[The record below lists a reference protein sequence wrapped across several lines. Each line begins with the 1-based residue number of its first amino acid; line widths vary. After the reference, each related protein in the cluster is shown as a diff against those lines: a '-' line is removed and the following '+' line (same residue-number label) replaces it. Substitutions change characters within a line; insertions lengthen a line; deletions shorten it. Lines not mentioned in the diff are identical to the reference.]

1 MSRYRSMTM
10 DIVKT
15 RVEARAALNRTAGR
29 VGLAATMG
37 ALHDGHVAVVRATR
51 AESDFLVA
59 SLFVNPAQFEGADD
73 FQTYPRPF
81 ERDMDIFEREG
92 VDLVWAPPVEEV
104 YPEGFETYVEPGPIS
119 QRLEGE
125 YRPGHFRG
133 VATVVAKLFNVIRPN
148 VAVFGQKDWQQT
160 RVIDALIRDL
170 DFDIEMP
177 VVPTV
182 RNGEGLALS
191 SRNRLMS
198 DDQSLAAAIVYR
210 ALKSAADAYE
220 SGERNARTLC
230 ELVTSTL
237 AAEPRCRTEYVSAA
251 HAFTLD
257 ELDRTAEP
265 MVISCAAYVGRVRL
279 IDNMVFGVDL
289 YGAEAS

>member
-1 MSRYRSMTM
+1 MELAS
-10 DIVKT
+10 T
-15 RVEARAALNRTAGR
+15 RAEVRAALSRTVGR

-37 ALHDGHVAVVRATR
+37 ALHDGHVAVIRAAR
-51 AESDFLVA
+51 AESDVLVA
-59 SLFVNPAQFEGADD
+59 SLFVNPTQFEGAGD
-73 FQTYPRPF
+73 FQSYPRPF
-81 ERDMDIFEREG
+81 ERDMEIFERQG

-104 YPEGFETYVEPGPIS
+104 YPDGFETYVEPGAIS

-125 YRPGHFRG
+125 FRPGHFRG
-133 VATVVAKLFNVIRPN
+133 VATVVAKLFNVIRPH

-182 RNGEGLALS
+182 RNGGGLALS
-191 SRNRLMS
+191 SRNVLLS
-198 DDQSLAAAIVYR
+198 DDQTLAAAIVYK
-210 ALKSAADAYE
+210 ALKSAADAYA
-220 SGERNARTLC
+220 SGERDARALR
-230 ELVTSTL
+230 ERVTSTL

-257 ELDRTAEP
+257 ELDRAADP
-265 MVISCAAYVGRVRL
+265 MVISCAAYVGQVRL

-289 YGAEAS
+289 CGAEAP